1 MSKTIIG
8 IDLGISRLGLGV
20 IEIDQQLTPKVLE
33 HNTFETSSTLPLG
46 KRLVL
51 IKNYLTE
58 VLSKY
63 PDSQV
68 VVEQIYNSAESH
80 QWILDIAYVKGVII
94 CLLSDANIEVH
105 EISSTEIKYALTG
118 DYFAKKSC
126 VTASVKR
133 ILDIKSVRQDDESDA
148 LACAL
153 CLMSK
158 IKDEAVV

>member
-20 IEIDQQLTPKVLE
+20 IEIDQQLTPRVLE
-33 HNTFETSSTLPLG
+33 HNTFETSSSLPLG
-46 KRLVL
+46 ERLVL

-58 VLSKY
+58 VLFKY
-63 PDSQV
+63 PDNEV
-68 VVEQIYNSAESH
+68 VIEQIYNSAESH

-94 CLLSDANIEVH
+94 CLLSDANIVVH
-105 EISSTEIKYALTG
+105 EIHPTEVKYALTG
-118 DYFAKKSC
+118 DYFAKKSY

-133 ILDIKSVRQDDESDA
+133 ILSIESVRYDDESDA

-153 CLMSK
+153 CLVSK
-158 IKDEAVV
+158 MRSEMVV